1 MHFLTSKSVVK
12 TTRKVKLVVTTFKLA
27 IYAEQ
32 VQCSLKLIETVVSN
46 SAKLGP
52 QYKLYRS
59 DNYCSS

>member
-12 TTRKVKLVVTTFKLA
+12 TTRKVKLVDATFKLA
-27 IYAEQ
+27 IYMYAEQ

-46 SAKLGP
+46 SAKLG
-52 QYKLYRS
+52 KLYRS